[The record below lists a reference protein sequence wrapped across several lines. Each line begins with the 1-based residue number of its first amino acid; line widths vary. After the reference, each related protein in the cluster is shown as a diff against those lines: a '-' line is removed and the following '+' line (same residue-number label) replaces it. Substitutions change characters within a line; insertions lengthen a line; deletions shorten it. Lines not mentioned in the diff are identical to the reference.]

1 MSAQAP
7 STTFAFS
14 TTKYRYDA
22 TTGYIVVTVAS
33 GRLTWN
39 LNLKN
44 VEQIVRN
51 GSVLVDLTSKFPE
64 AFLNTINGTASKDV
78 LIGTVGADAMNG
90 LAGND
95 VIKGLAGKDT
105 LDGGAGS
112 DTADYTD
119 KTTAVSV
126 TLNGAVAA
134 NVSVGG
140 VVEDTVKNIENIWG
154 GSADDVLTGDA
165 LTNTLKGGAGSD
177 TLDGGAGNDTADYT
191 DKTTAV
197 SVILNGAVAANVS
210 VGGVVEDTV
219 KNIENILGGSAN
231 DVLTGDAMINTLR
244 GGAGKDTLDGGA
256 GSDTADYTD
265 KSAAVSVTLNGA
277 VVANVSV
284 GGVVEDTVKN
294 IENLMGGKAGDTLT
308 GDGVANRFKGGAGN
322 DVLDGGAGSDTAD
335 YTDKTTAVSVTLN
348 GAVAANVSVGG
359 VVEDTVKN
367 IENIWGGSADDV
379 LTGDALDNLLNGG
392 AGNDLL
398 NGGLGNDTLIGGA
411 GLDKFVFNTS
421 PNGVNNLDTITDF
434 VSASDKIQ
442 FSKTVFSTL
451 SSATPTADGVALNP
465 TDFISGATVSASFN
479 AGGSNYHLM
488 YNSVSGALFY
498 DADGAGSADAI
509 QVALLGTSS
518 HPVLLSTDI
527 GVIL

>member
-1 MSAQAP
+1 MASAVSSSSPITTSGNDTYEIVDRNTTLTWDAGAGVDAITMSAQAP

-140 VVEDTVKNIENIWG
+140 VVEDTVKNI
-154 GSADDVLTGDA
+154 
-165 LTNTLKGGAGSD
+165 
-177 TLDGGAGNDTADYT
+177 
-191 DKTTAV
+191 
-197 SVILNGAVAANVS
+197 
-210 VGGVVEDTV
+210 
-219 KNIENILGGSAN
+219 
-231 DVLTGDAMINTLR
+231 
-244 GGAGKDTLDGGA
+244 
-256 GSDTADYTD
+256 
-265 KSAAVSVTLNGA
+265 
-277 VVANVSV
+277 
-284 GGVVEDTVKN
+284 
-294 IENLMGGKAGDTLT
+294 
-308 GDGVANRFKGGAGN
+308 
-322 DVLDGGAGSDTAD
+322 
-335 YTDKTTAVSVTLN
+335 
-348 GAVAANVSVGG
+348 
-359 VVEDTVKN
+359 
-367 IENIWGGSADDV
+367 
-379 LTGDALDNLLNGG
+379 
-392 AGNDLL
+392 
-398 NGGLGNDTLIGGA
+398 
-411 GLDKFVFNTS
+411 
-421 PNGVNNLDTITDF
+421 
-434 VSASDKIQ
+434 
-442 FSKTVFSTL
+442 
-451 SSATPTADGVALNP
+451 
-465 TDFISGATVSASFN
+465 
-479 AGGSNYHLM
+479 
-488 YNSVSGALFY
+488 
-498 DADGAGSADAI
+498 
-509 QVALLGTSS
+509 
-518 HPVLLSTDI
+518 
-527 GVIL
+527 